1 MMSDFTREF
10 IHRNNISFIGMRN
23 TALSL
28 LPNDKMV
35 LDKLYQDLKRG
46 KDILD
51 DEIHLNMYL
60 RSFGKMHKAKLDAA
74 FTCLP
79 DVSSIFSEDIEI
91 YDWGCGQGTASICL
105 LDFLRSKNIAH
116 KTVAINLID
125 PSAPATQRAREV
137 LSCYEKDARVNVINK
152 VFDDLDEQDFV
163 RSNSRKLH
171 LFSNILDVDAF
182 DLAQFT
188 HLFQKSFFGSNYFVC
203 VGPYYSNNS
212 RVNEF
217 IAATDPDDMFATFN
231 KDRGMWQNDW
241 TISLRVFFK
250 EFRRIESIL
259 DIRKRIEES
268 HKKDQFFA
276 GYILDS
282 VAEEY
287 AKSDIEKETEKLF
300 KSLSVFDVKSN
311 KSLENTKNC
320 DSKLAI
326 LANIVS
332 RGLPTIA
339 PVEIENIFSDIFDI
353 SAKPQANEIINFKSK
368 HKISRT
374 EINEALHIVDPRFNV
389 DFYNG
394 DMLESQ
400 FEKDFVEKYLNRTES
415 QYLIQ
420 LLEPQRPLSTIVNIP
435 DKRFCKDQRV
445 DFSIEL
451 PYGET
456 KTGFIFEL
464 DGIPYHSNIFQR
476 LRDENRDQL
485 ASDSGWDT
493 YRLEKLKDYSFL
505 RNWEQEVSL
514 SKYLSVIKRN
524 TQKHIVGK
532 WKDTLQIV
540 LSPLAIARAER
551 ILLQALL
558 SGAIN
563 LASAKWTILV
573 IERDVPCA
581 AIAIRLLKESFEK
594 LSAMDGSNM
603 KLPQISLTIVS
614 TKEFSDSKLHLG
626 NVVET
631 SVPDKDFDLCVDIS
645 MLLRDNIDA
654 LPLNVKANVV
664 YIIRSSHYK
673 KKERTICSAE
683 NIIYPP
689 FVKKN
694 ATGTYV
700 TDKEREQ
707 LLTYF
712 LQNIFRKPSFRHGQ
726 LPILSRS
733 LSDKTTIGLLPTG
746 GGKSLTY
753 QLSSMLQPGVTIVV
767 DPLVSLMVDQVRG
780 LRALRIDASDC
791 VNGGMDGKMKAK
803 KLNMLQNGSLQ
814 FMLLSP
820 ERYMTENFRDSLIS
834 MTEKNHIYFSYG
846 VIDEV
851 HCVSEW
857 GHDFRPSYLH
867 LGRNMIN
874 YMRTKSG
881 RPLSV
886 IGLTATASFD
896 VLADVER
903 ELTLGGNLNI
913 DSETIVRSEDDSRP
927 ELTYRIVNIES
938 DFESLRDENKQ
949 YLLKAQSEREL
960 RDIVAKAKKRKM
972 HELLKQIPSD
982 IEKLDKS
989 IEHEECCLSD
999 YTASCFYDANNN
1011 DKFNRAG
1018 IIFCPHAHGTFGVK
1032 DSATHQGIST
1042 YLIAECGTFLK
1053 IGTFIGG
1060 DEPSGDMN
1068 KFNDNDLNLMV
1079 ATKAFGMGID
1089 KPNVRFTINFNHPSS
1104 IESFVQE
1111 AGRAGRDKKH
1121 AIAYI
1126 LYDSSEFIHLTIDKV
1141 NDLRVAIL
1149 KTLNVDPKWLEYYVN
1164 KFVLRSD
1171 FLALC
1176 NDNNCGKD
1184 VSQQLMT
1191 VCKEKGFIES
1201 VDKDIV
1207 LWFHNNSFRGLYKE
1221 KVILIELTDRI
1232 LNVKPTQLQKVQ
1244 GLLID
1249 ETGNDDVLLKL
1260 DLNRNAVKIL
1270 SKENVQNQYGYLFLD
1285 NLSPRYNYINFDYTV
1300 CQHICES
1307 LIKILCGYDDY
1318 SARAL
1323 LRPLE
1328 GVDNSEEG
1336 IYSAMSKA
1344 NADGYVYVTVSW
1356 ENQVQQDF
1364 EQFEESIRTE
1374 ITNIAKQQ
1382 GWSALFEDRYG
1393 KLKLNKVG
1401 DFDGLI
1407 AQISKCSGDASWL
1420 RYHAANNIYSRLR
1433 QLFCK
1438 KRDKDDT
1445 DKAIYRLCCIG
1456 LVEDVTIDYLSQTYE
1471 LKIRN
1476 RSEEE
1481 FKHFMLDF
1489 FLKYYSL
1496 EQASKKVEQIN
1507 NQKGRNY
1514 LDKCLGFLTAFVY
1527 ENLEKKRFRAIEDM
1541 RVACEDSIVHQENE
1555 HNDKWLKEFIHLYFN
1570 SKYARHDYEVNGECY
1585 SLSKDTDEN
1594 GKEDFD
1600 TVLKYI
1606 EVVSIDNSGSE
1617 VDNLKHLYGATLL
1630 CLRAH
1635 PDNASLLLLLTYCI
1649 AFLRAGSNDTLK
1661 SNALN
1666 GYVDGF
1672 MSLYEREKSK
1682 IWKYVDRFNDILAL
1696 KTKEE
1701 FIKEDLIK
1709 NGKEA
1714 LMLFIHEDKFNH
1726 FTGKYIK
1733 KDNNKDNEK
1742 DNEKTKNNDKNKKTW
1757 HTILMRL

>member
-1 MMSDFTREF
+1 MSDFTREF
-10 IHRNNISFIGMRN
+10 ISRKKITFIGMRD

-28 LPNDKMV
+28 LPNDKML
-35 LDKLYQDLKRG
+35 LDKLYNDLKRG

-60 RSFGKMHKAKLDAA
+60 KCFGKMHKAKLDTA
-74 FTCLP
+74 FACLP
-79 DVSSIFSEDIEI
+79 DVSSIFSEEIEI

-105 LDFLRSKNIAH
+105 LDFLRSNNIAH
-116 KTVAINLID
+116 NIVSVNLID
-125 PSAPATQRAREV
+125 PSIPATQRAKEV
-137 LSCYEKDARVNVINK
+137 LSCYEDIRVNVVNK
-152 VFDDLDEQDFV
+152 TFDDLDEQDFV
-163 RSNSRKLH
+163 RSNHRKLH

-188 HLFQKSFFGSNYFVC
+188 HLFQKSFFGSNYFIC
-203 VGPYYSNNS
+203 VGPYYFNNK
-212 RVNEF
+212 RVDEF
-217 IAATDPDDMFATFN
+217 IAATDPDDLFATSN
-231 KDRGMWQNDW
+231 RDRGMWQNEW

-250 EFRRIESIL
+250 EFSRIESIT
-259 DIRKRIEES
+259 DIRRRIEES

-287 AKSDIEKETEKLF
+287 AKSDIEKETEELF
-300 KSLSVFDVKSN
+300 KSLSAFDVKSN
-311 KSLENTKNC
+311 KSLESTKNC
-320 DSKLAI
+320 DSKLAV

-339 PVEIENIFSDIFDI
+339 PIDVETIFSDIFDI
-353 SAKPQANEIINFKSK
+353 STKPQANQIINFKSK
-368 HKISRT
+368 HKISKT
-374 EINEALHIVDPRFNV
+374 EINEALHVVDPRFDV

-400 FEKDFVEKYLNRTES
+400 FEKDFVEKYLNRTDS

-420 LLEPQRPLSTIVNIP
+420 ILEPQRPLSTIVNIP
-435 DKRFCKDQRV
+435 DRRFSRDQRV
-445 DFSIEL
+445 DFSFEI

-456 KTGFIFEL
+456 KAGFIFEL
-464 DGIPYHSNIFQR
+464 DGVPYHSNIFQK

-493 YRLEKLKDYSFL
+493 YRLEELKDYSFL
-505 RNWEQEVSL
+505 QNWEQEASL
-514 SKYLSVIKRN
+514 NKYLSTIKSN
-524 TQKHIVGK
+524 SKKQIVGK

-540 LSPLAIARAER
+540 LSPLAIARVER

-558 SGAIN
+558 SDAVD
-563 LASAKWTILV
+563 LASEKLSILV

-581 AIAIRLLKESFEK
+581 AIATKLLYESFDK

-603 KLPQISLTIVS
+603 KLPKLNLTIVS
-614 TKEFSDSKLHLG
+614 TKEFIDSKLHM
-626 NVVET
+626 NNTVEA
-631 SVPDKDFDLCVDIS
+631 SVPDKVFDLCIDVS
-645 MLLRDNIDA
+645 TLLRDNIDA
-654 LPLNVKANVV
+654 LPLNVKANTV

-673 KKERTICSAE
+673 KRERTICSAE

-689 FVKKN
+689 FVEKD

-700 TDKEREQ
+700 AIKEREQ

-753 QLSSMLQPGVTIVV
+753 QLSSILQPGVTIVV

-780 LRALRIDASDC
+780 LHALRIDTSDC
-791 VNGGMDGKMKAK
+791 VNSGMDGKLKAK
-803 KLNMLQNGSLQ
+803 KLNMLQNGALQ

-820 ERYMTENFRDSLIS
+820 ERYMMENFRESLVS
-834 MTEKNHIYFSYG
+834 MTEKNQIYFAYG

-874 YMRTKSG
+874 YMRTKSN
-881 RPLSV
+881 RPLSI

-903 ELTLGGNLNI
+903 ELTLGGNLSI
-913 DSETIVRSEDDSRP
+913 DSEAIVRSEDDSRP
-927 ELTYRIVNIES
+927 ELTYRIINIES
-938 DFESLRDENKQ
+938 DFESLRDQNEPF
-949 YLLKAQSEREL
+949 LLTAQSEWEL
-960 RDIVAKAKKRKM
+960 KGIVAEAKKRKM
-972 HELLKQIPSD
+972 FELLKQIPSD
-982 IEKLDKS
+982 IEKLNNSTENKD
-989 IEHEECCLSD
+989 CYLTD
-999 YTASCFYDANNN
+999 YSTSCFYDADNTGKYSN
-1011 DKFNRAG
+1011 AG
-1018 IIFCPHAHGTFGVK
+1018 IVFCPHAHGTFGVG
-1032 DSATHQGIST
+1032 DNVWGTRQGIST
-1042 YLIAECGTFLK
+1042 GLIAECGTYLK
-1053 IGTFIGG
+1053 VGTFVGG
-1060 DEPSGDMN
+1060 DKPSGDMS

-1121 AIAYI
+1121 AISYI
-1126 LYDSSEFIHLTIDKV
+1126 LYDSSEYIHLTIDKI
-1141 NDLRVAIL
+1141 NDLRYVVSASQSP
-1149 KTLNVDPKWLEYYVN
+1149 DPIWLESYAN

-1171 FLALC
+1171 FPTLC
-1176 NDNNCGKD
+1176 YENKCGKEVVD
-1184 VSQQLMT
+1184 KLME
-1191 VCKEKGFIES
+1191 VCKEKGFFES

-1207 LWFHNNSFRGLYKE
+1207 LWFHNNSFRGLFKE
-1221 KVILIELTDRI
+1221 KVILVEMTDRI
-1232 LNVKPTQLQKVQ
+1232 LNVRPTQLQEVQ
-1244 GLLID
+1244 GLLIE
-1249 ETGNDDVLLKL
+1249 ETGNDDVLLRL

-1270 SKENVQNQYGYLFLD
+1270 SKENPQQQYGYIFLD
-1285 NLSPRYNYINFDYTV
+1285 NLSPRYNYINFEHSK

-1307 LIKILCGYDDY
+1307 LISILSGYEAHSSRD
-1318 SARAL
+1318 L

-1328 GVDNSEEG
+1328 GVDSSAEG
-1336 IYSAMSKA
+1336 IYSAMA
-1344 NADGYVYVTVSW
+1344 NADADGYVYVTVSW

-1364 EQFEESIRTE
+1364 EQFEDSIRRE
-1374 ITNIAKQQ
+1374 ITMIAKQQ
-1382 GWSALFEDRYG
+1382 GWNSLCEDRYG
-1393 KLKLNKVG
+1393 RLQLNKVG
-1401 DFDGLI
+1401 DFDELI
-1407 AQISKCSGDASWL
+1407 AQISKCSGDTRWL
-1420 RYHAANNIYSRLR
+1420 RYHANNIYDRLR
-1433 QLFCK
+1433 QLFCQ

-1471 LKIRN
+1471 LKIRK
-1476 RSEEE
+1476 RPDEE
-1481 FKHFMLDF
+1481 FRGFMLNF
-1489 FLKYYSL
+1489 FLKYYSF
-1496 EQASKKVEQIN
+1496 EQAQKKVLEIDE
-1507 NQKGRNY
+1507 QKGRNY
-1514 LDKCLGFLTAFVY
+1514 LDKCLGYLTAFVY
-1527 ENLEKKRFRAIEDM
+1527 ENLEKKRFRAIDDI
-1541 RVACEDSIVHQENE
+1541 RIACEDSITHQEVD
-1555 HNDKWLKEFIHLYFN
+1555 HNSKWLKEFIHLYFN
-1570 SKYARHDYEVNGECY
+1570 SKYARHDYEVNGKYY

-1606 EVVSIDNSGSE
+1606 EVASIDNSGSE
-1617 VDNLKHLYGATLL
+1617 VDNMKHLYGATLL

-1649 AFLRAGSNDTLK
+1649 AFLGAGSNETLK
-1661 SNALN
+1661 SNAWN
-1666 GYVDGF
+1666 SYINGF

-1682 IWKYVDRFNDILAL
+1682 IWKYVDRFNELLAL
-1696 KTKEE
+1696 KAKEAY
-1701 FIKEDLIK
+1701 IKDNLIQ

-1714 LMLFIHEDKFNH
+1714 LLLFIHEEKFNNI
-1726 FTGKYIK
+1726 TEKYT
-1733 KDNNKDNEK
+1733 KDTTNKDK
-1742 DNEKTKNNDKNKKTW
+1742 
-1757 HTILMRL
+1757 

>member
-28 LPNDKMV
+28 LPNDKTV
-35 LDKLYQDLKRG
+35 LGKLYQDLKRG
-46 KDILD
+46 KNILD
-51 DEIHLNMYL
+51 DEIHLDMYL
-60 RSFGKMHKAKLDAA
+60 RSFGKMHKAKLDTA
-74 FTCLP
+74 FSCLP

-116 KTVAINLID
+116 NIIVINLID
-125 PSAPATQRAREV
+125 PSIPATQRAKDV
-137 LSCYEKDARVNVINK
+137 LSRYDKDIKVNVINK
-152 VFDDLDEQDFV
+152 VFDDLTEQDFV
-163 RSNSRKLH
+163 RSNHRKLH

-203 VGPYYSNNS
+203 VGPYYSNNR
-212 RVNEF
+212 RVDEF

-231 KDRGMWQNDW
+231 RDHGMWQKDW

-250 EFRRIESIL
+250 KFSRIESIL

-287 AKSDIEKETEKLF
+287 ANSDIERETEELF
-300 KSLSVFDVKSN
+300 KSLCVFDVKSN
-311 KSLENTKNC
+311 KSLENTKTC
-320 DSKLAI
+320 DSKLAV

-339 PVEIENIFSDIFDI
+339 PIEIENIFSDIFGI
-353 SAKPQANEIINFKSK
+353 SAKPQPNEIINFKSK
-368 HKISRT
+368 HKISKT
-374 EINEALHIVDPRFNV
+374 EINEALHIVDPRFDV

-394 DMLESQ
+394 DMLESL
-400 FEKDFVEKYLNRTES
+400 FEKDFVEKYLNRTEN

-445 DFSIEL
+445 DFSFEM

-464 DGIPYHSNIFQR
+464 DGVPYHSNIFQR
-476 LRDENRDQL
+476 LRDENREQL
-485 ASDSGWDT
+485 ASDSGWNT
-493 YRLEKLKDYSFL
+493 YRLEELKDYSFL
-505 RNWEQEVSL
+505 QNWEQEVSL
-514 SKYLSVIKRN
+514 NKYLSTIKRN
-524 TQKHIVGK
+524 SQKHIAGK

-540 LSPLAIARAER
+540 LSPLAIARVER

-558 SGAIN
+558 SCAIN
-563 LASAKWTILV
+563 LTTEKWKILV

-581 AIAIRLLKESFEK
+581 AIAIDILKESFEK
-594 LSAMDGSNM
+594 ISAMDGSNM

-614 TKEFSDSKLHLG
+614 TKEFADSKLHMG
-626 NVVET
+626 NAVET
-631 SVPDKDFDLCVDIS
+631 SVPDKDFDLCIDIS

-654 LPLNVKANVV
+654 LPLNVKANAV

-683 NIIYPP
+683 NISYPP
-689 FVKKN
+689 FVKKD

-700 TDKEREQ
+700 ADKERKR

-780 LRALRIDASDC
+780 LHALRIDASDC
-791 VNGGMDGKMKAK
+791 VNSGMVGKVKAK
-803 KLNMLQNGSLQ
+803 KLNMLQKGSLQ

-820 ERYMTENFRDSLIS
+820 ERYMMENFRESLIS

-874 YMRTKSG
+874 YMRTKSS
-881 RPLSV
+881 RPLSI

-903 ELTLGGNLNI
+903 ELTLGGNIKI

-938 DFESLRDENKQ
+938 DFESLRDENEP
-949 YLLKAQSEREL
+949 YLLKAQSEWEL
-960 RDIVAKAKKRKM
+960 KDIVAEAKKRKM
-972 HELLKQIPSD
+972 QELLKQIPSD
-982 IEKLDKS
+982 IEKLNKS
-989 IEHEECCLSD
+989 IEHEECCMPD
-999 YTASCFYDANNN
+999 YTASCFYDADNN
-1011 DKFNRAG
+1011 DKYHHAG
-1018 IIFCPHAHGTFGVK
+1018 IIFCPHAHGTFGVE
-1032 DSATHQGIST
+1032 DNVWGTRQGIST
-1042 YLIAECGTFLK
+1042 YLIAECGNFLK

-1060 DEPSGDMN
+1060 DKPSGDMS
-1068 KFNDNDLNLMV
+1068 KFNNNDLNLMV

-1089 KPNVRFTINFNHPSS
+1089 KPNVRFTININHPSS

-1121 AIAYI
+1121 AISYI
-1126 LYDSSEFIHLTIDKV
+1126 LYDSTEYINLTIDKI
-1141 NDLRVAIL
+1141 NDLRYTVSTTQGI
-1149 KTLNVDPKWLEYYVN
+1149 DPAWLESYAN
-1164 KFVLRSD
+1164 KFILYSD
-1171 FLALC
+1171 FPTLC
-1176 NDNNCGKD
+1176 NQHNC
-1184 VSQQLMT
+1184 SEEITHRLME
-1191 VCKEKGFIES
+1191 VCKERGFIES
-1201 VDKDIV
+1201 VDKDII

-1221 KVILIELTDRI
+1221 KVILLEMTDRI
-1232 LNVKPTQLQKVQ
+1232 LNAKPTYLQKVQ
-1244 GLLID
+1244 GKLID
-1249 ETGNDDVLLKL
+1249 EIGNDDVLLKL

-1270 SKENVQNQYGYLFLD
+1270 SKENIQKQYGYIFLD
-1285 NLSPRYNYINFDYTV
+1285 NLSPRYNYCNFDHTI

-1307 LIKILCGYDDY
+1307 LIKILCGYNDH

-1328 GVDNSEEG
+1328 GADNSSEG
-1336 IYSAMSKA
+1336 IYSAMAKA
-1344 NADGYVYVTVSW
+1344 DADGYVYVTISW

-1364 EQFEESIRTE
+1364 EQFENSIRSE
-1374 ITNIAKQQ
+1374 ISKIAKEQ
-1382 GWSALFEDRYG
+1382 GWFALGG
-1393 KLKLNKVG
+1393 KLKLNMVG
-1401 DFDGLI
+1401 DFDDLI
-1407 AQISKCSGDASWL
+1407 AQISKCSGDARWL
-1420 RYHAANNIYSRLR
+1420 RYHAANNIYGRLR

-1471 LKIRN
+1471 LKIHK
-1476 RSEEE
+1476 RSDEE
-1481 FKHFMLDF
+1481 FKKFMLDF
-1489 FLKYYSL
+1489 FLKYYSF
-1496 EQASKKVEQIN
+1496 EQASKKVEQID

-1527 ENLEKKRFRAIEDM
+1527 DNLEKKRLRAIEDM
-1541 RVACEDSIVHQENE
+1541 RIACEESITHQETD
-1555 HNDKWLKEFIHLYFN
+1555 HNDKWLKEFVHLYFN
-1570 SKYARHDYEVNGECY
+1570 SKYARHDYEVEGKSY
-1585 SLSKDTDEN
+1585 SLSKDTDMN

-1606 EVVSIDNSGSE
+1606 KVVSIDNSGSE

-1635 PDNASLLLLLTYCI
+1635 PNNASLLLLLTYCI
-1649 AFLRAGSNDTLK
+1649 AFLGAGSNDTLK
-1661 SNALN
+1661 NYALN
-1666 GYVDGF
+1666 SYIDGF
-1672 MSLYEREKSK
+1672 MALYERKKCK

-1696 KTKEE
+1696 ITKEK
-1701 FIKEDLIK
+1701 FVKENLVK
-1709 NGKEA
+1709 NGKET
-1714 LMLFIHEDKFNH
+1714 LMLFIHEKKFND
-1726 FTGKYIK
+1726 FTEIYV
-1733 KDNNKDNEK
+1733 NKDN
-1742 DNEKTKNNDKNKKTW
+1742 DKK
-1757 HTILMRL
+1757 

>member
-1 MMSDFTREF
+1 MMSNFTREF
-10 IHRNNISFIGMRN
+10 ISRKDISFIGMRD

-35 LDKLYQDLKRG
+35 LDKLYNDLKRG

-60 RSFGKMHKAKLDAA
+60 RCFGKMHRAKLDTA
-74 FTCLP
+74 FACLP
-79 DVSSIFSEDIEI
+79 DISSIFSEEIEI

-116 KTVAINLID
+116 NIVSVNLVD
-125 PSAPATQRAREV
+125 PSIPATQRAREV
-137 LSCYEKDARVNVINK
+137 LSCYEDIRVNVVNK
-152 VFDDLDEQDFV
+152 AFDDLDEQDFV
-163 RSNSRKLH
+163 CSNQRKLH
-171 LFSNILDVDAF
+171 LFSNILDVEAF

-188 HLFQKSFFGSNYFVC
+188 HLFQKSFFGSNYFIC
-203 VGPYYSNNS
+203 VGPYYFNNK
-212 RVNEF
+212 RVDEF
-217 IAATDPDDMFATFN
+217 IAATDPDDMFATYN
-231 KDRGMWQNDW
+231 GDRGMWQNDW

-250 EFRRIESIL
+250 EFSRIESIT
-259 DIRKRIEES
+259 DIRRRIEES

-287 AKSDIEKETEKLF
+287 AKSDIEKETEELF
-300 KSLSVFDVKSN
+300 KSLSAFDVKSN
-311 KSLENTKNC
+311 KSLESTKNC
-320 DSKLAI
+320 DSKLAV

-339 PVEIENIFSDIFDI
+339 PVEIENIFSNIFDI
-353 SAKPQANEIINFKSK
+353 SAKPLANEIINFKSK
-368 HKISRT
+368 HKISKT
-374 EINEALHIVDPRFNV
+374 EINEALHIVDPRFDV

-435 DKRFCKDQRV
+435 DKRFSKDQRV

-456 KTGFIFEL
+456 RTGFIFEL
-464 DGIPYHSNIFQR
+464 DGIPYHSNIFQK
-476 LRDENRDQL
+476 LRDENRDRW
-485 ASDSGWDT
+485 ASNSGWDT
-493 YRLEKLKDYSFL
+493 YRLEELKDFSFL
-505 RNWEQEVSL
+505 KNWEQEVSL
-514 SKYLSVIKRN
+514 NKFLSIIKRN
-524 TQKHIVGK
+524 SQKHIAGK

-540 LSPLAIARAER
+540 LSPLAIARVER

-563 LASAKWTILV
+563 LASEKWAILV

-581 AIAIRLLKESFEK
+581 TIAISLLKASFEK
-594 LSAMDGSNM
+594 LSAMDGSNVN
-603 KLPQISLTIVS
+603 LPQISLTIVS
-614 TKEFSDSKLHLG
+614 TKEFADSKLHMG
-626 NVVET
+626 NAVET
-631 SVPDKDFDLCVDIS
+631 SVPDKDFDLCIDIS

-654 LPLNVKANVV
+654 LPLNVKANAV

-791 VNGGMDGKMKAK
+791 VNGGMDGKKKAK

-820 ERYMTENFRDSLIS
+820 ERYMMENFRDSLIS

-874 YMRTKSG
+874 YMHTKTG

-903 ELTLGGNLNI
+903 ELTLGGNLTI

-927 ELTYRIVNIES
+927 ELTYRIINIES
-938 DFESLRDENKQ
+938 DFEPLREEYNQ
-949 YLLKAQSEREL
+949 HLLKAKSEWDL
-960 RDIVAKAKKRKM
+960 KDIVAKSKRRKM
-972 HELLKQIPSD
+972 YELLKEIPYD
-982 IEKLDKS
+982 IQQYNTNN
-989 IEHEECCLSD
+989 EHKECHLTD
-999 YTASCFYDANNN
+999 YVASQFYDADNNG
-1011 DKFNRAG
+1011 KFHNAG
-1018 IIFCPHAHGTFGVK
+1018 IVFCPHAHGTFGVE
-1032 DSATHQGIST
+1032 DNEWRTHQGIST
-1042 YLIAECGTFLK
+1042 DLEAECGASLK
-1053 IGTFIGG
+1053 IGTFVGG
-1060 DEPSGDMN
+1060 DKPSGDMSR
-1068 KFNDNDLNLMV
+1068 FNENDLNLMV

-1141 NDLRVAIL
+1141 DDLRVAIL

-1164 KFVLRSD
+1164 
-1171 FLALC
+1171 
-1176 NDNNCGKD
+1176 
-1184 VSQQLMT
+1184 
-1191 VCKEKGFIES
+1191 S
-1201 VDKDIV
+1201 V
-1207 LWFHNNSFRGLYKE
+1207 Y
-1221 KVILIELTDRI
+1221 
-1232 LNVKPTQLQKVQ
+1232 
-1244 GLLID
+1244 
-1249 ETGNDDVLLKL
+1249 
-1260 DLNRNAVKIL
+1260 
-1270 SKENVQNQYGYLFLD
+1270 
-1285 NLSPRYNYINFDYTV
+1285 
-1300 CQHICES
+1300 
-1307 LIKILCGYDDY
+1307 
-1318 SARAL
+1318 
-1323 LRPLE
+1323 
-1328 GVDNSEEG
+1328 
-1336 IYSAMSKA
+1336 
-1344 NADGYVYVTVSW
+1344 
-1356 ENQVQQDF
+1356 
-1364 EQFEESIRTE
+1364 
-1374 ITNIAKQQ
+1374 
-1382 GWSALFEDRYG
+1382 
-1393 KLKLNKVG
+1393 
-1401 DFDGLI
+1401 
-1407 AQISKCSGDASWL
+1407 
-1420 RYHAANNIYSRLR
+1420 
-1433 QLFCK
+1433 
-1438 KRDKDDT
+1438 
-1445 DKAIYRLCCIG
+1445 
-1456 LVEDVTIDYLSQTYE
+1456 
-1471 LKIRN
+1471 
-1476 RSEEE
+1476 
-1481 FKHFMLDF
+1481 
-1489 FLKYYSL
+1489 
-1496 EQASKKVEQIN
+1496 
-1507 NQKGRNY
+1507 
-1514 LDKCLGFLTAFVY
+1514 
-1527 ENLEKKRFRAIEDM
+1527 
-1541 RVACEDSIVHQENE
+1541 
-1555 HNDKWLKEFIHLYFN
+1555 
-1570 SKYARHDYEVNGECY
+1570 
-1585 SLSKDTDEN
+1585 
-1594 GKEDFD
+1594 
-1600 TVLKYI
+1600 
-1606 EVVSIDNSGSE
+1606 
-1617 VDNLKHLYGATLL
+1617 
-1630 CLRAH
+1630 
-1635 PDNASLLLLLTYCI
+1635 
-1649 AFLRAGSNDTLK
+1649 
-1661 SNALN
+1661 
-1666 GYVDGF
+1666 
-1672 MSLYEREKSK
+1672 
-1682 IWKYVDRFNDILAL
+1682 
-1696 KTKEE
+1696 
-1701 FIKEDLIK
+1701 
-1709 NGKEA
+1709 
-1714 LMLFIHEDKFNH
+1714 
-1726 FTGKYIK
+1726 
-1733 KDNNKDNEK
+1733 
-1742 DNEKTKNNDKNKKTW
+1742 
-1757 HTILMRL
+1757 